1 MKLLFLL
8 LLFSVNTLFSQKLTH
23 DSVLKLAQPYTGPHK
38 TGVNTKTLDGK
49 VMCGYQGWFN
59 AEGDGAQ
66 QGWRHYGSRNFGPG
80 NCSIEYWPDLREFTA
95 SEKFP
100 SPFQHADGSTANLF
114 SSYNRLTV
122 ERHFKWMKDY
132 GIDGVF
138 LQRFGVSV
146 RSPKSLRN
154 RNKVT
159 SNVQYGAN
167 KYGRTWA
174 NMYDLSGLKKGQIK
188 SVLMKD
194 WKMMVD
200 HMKVLN
206 DKSYLHHKG
215 KPVISIWG
223 IGFGDGRD
231 YTLEE
236 CEELIDWLK
245 SDPKYGGLTVMVG
258 VPYYWRQLHRD
269 SVKDTKLHSIIKKAD
284 IVSPWSVGRYGAG
297 GNTLKASEK
306 VISKVAKADLQWTKN
321 EKLDYLP
328 VIFPGFSWQNLKK
341 SLGENAPLNHIPR
354 LKGQFFW
361 QQAANH
367 ISQGTNMLYVAMFD
381 EIDEG
386 TAIFKCSNN
395 PPVGASKFLNYEGL
409 KSDHY
414 LWLTGEMKKMLKA
427 KQAKPI
433 PKRQ

>member
-8 LLFSVNTLFSQKLTH
+8 LLFSVNSLFSQKLTL
-23 DSVLKLAQPYTGPHK
+23 DAVLKLAQPYTGTHK
-38 TGVNTKTLDGK
+38 AGVDTTSLNGK

-66 QGWRHYGSRNFGPG
+66 QGWRHYGNRNFGSG
-80 NCSIEYWPDLREFTA
+80 NCTIEYWPDLREFKD
-95 SEKFP
+95 SEKYP

-114 SSYNRLTV
+114 SSYNRLSV

-146 RSPKSLRN
+146 RSPKGLRN

-159 SNVQYGAN
+159 SNVQHGAN

-188 SVLMKD
+188 SVIMKD
-194 WKMMVD
+194 WKMLVD
-200 HMKVLN
+200 NMKILE

-223 IGFGDGRD
+223 IGFNDGRH

-245 SDPKYGGLTVMVG
+245 NDPKYGGLTVMVG
-258 VPYYWRQLHRD
+258 VPYYWRQLFRD
-269 SVKDTKLHSIIKKAD
+269 SVKDPKLHSIIKKAD
-284 IVSPWSVGRYGAG
+284 IISPWSVGRYGAG
-297 GNTLKASEK
+297 GNTLKASKE
-306 VISKVAKADLQWTKN
+306 VITRVAKADLKWTKN
-321 EKLDYLP
+321 KKLDYLP

-341 SLGENAPLNHIPR
+341 SLGKNAPLNHIPR

-361 QQAANH
+361 QQAAIH
-367 ISQGTNMLYVAMFD
+367 VSQGVNMLYIAMFD
-381 EIDEG
+381 EID
-386 TAIFKCSNN
+386 
-395 PPVGASKFLNYEGL
+395 
-409 KSDHY
+409 
-414 LWLTGEMKKMLKA
+414 
-427 KQAKPI
+427 
-433 PKRQ
+433 